1 MEHSVHD
8 GITISP
14 YPKGLTP
21 PFQKQPPTPH
31 PISENPEPPPSPP
44 PLLHLRTH
52 ARACTHTRTLSRQ
65 NFQVT

>member
-21 PFQKQPPTPH
+21 PFQEQPPTPH
-31 PISENPEPPPSPP
+31 PISENPEPPPRLPSYTYA
-44 PLLHLRTH
+44 H
-52 ARACTHTRTLSRQ
+52 THTFKTKFSSDLK
-65 NFQVT
+65 FYCILI